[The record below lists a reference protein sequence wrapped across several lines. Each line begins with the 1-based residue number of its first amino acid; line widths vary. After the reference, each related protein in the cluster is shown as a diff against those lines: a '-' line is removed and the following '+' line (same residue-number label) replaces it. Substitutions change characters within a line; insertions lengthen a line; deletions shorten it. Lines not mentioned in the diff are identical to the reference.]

1 MNYENLKDFVK
12 EVIEIKGG
20 VAEEKEEGILE
31 AILPEN
37 ISKNLQCKEYEKFSF
52 SPERRGNKFITYGSP
67 LLDKVISLA
76 QDMGK
81 TARIS
86 LEQVYLKKK
95 SPASL
100 IEDKFNFLNMR
111 KLGPIIDREVTCSYL
126 LISFRAII
134 ISDERREEILTTIVD
149 EQTLRTPR
157 ELVNPILGMSSY
169 TERGAEEIMEKYP
182 LKKVYERIKEAVI
195 KNLNESLKDVETSSL
210 RRLKRDITRL
220 WSYYQDLKKE
230 LKKRIMRKLSPE
242 ERPEE
247 KEEFSSKIKAIDL
260 EFKRKTQD
268 LVDKYNLKV
277 ILEPINACRV
287 YLPKIITE
295 YEVQRKSFKK
305 KLNFFWNPL
314 MKEIEPLVCE
324 ACLEDT
330 YNIYLCDKLHLVCP
344 QCYFKCK
351 GCGKRICKKCF
362 PEKCPTCGS
371 ENGDG
376 SIS

>member
-1 MNYENLKDFVK
+1 LWDNVLEWDKMLSKKRITKNS
-12 EVIEIKGG
+12 VII
-20 VAEEKEEGILE
+20 
-31 AILPEN
+31 
-37 ISKNLQCKEYEKFSF
+37 
-52 SPERRGNKFITYGSP
+52 
-67 LLDKVISLA
+67 
-76 QDMGK
+76 
-81 TARIS
+81 
-86 LEQVYLKKK
+86 
-95 SPASL
+95 
-100 IEDKFNFLNMR
+100 
-111 KLGPIIDREVTCSYL
+111 CSYL
-126 LISFRAII
+126 LINFRAVI

-157 ELVNPILGMSSY
+157 EIIDPILEMSSY
-169 TERGAEEIMEKYP
+169 MERGAEEIMERYP
-182 LKKVYERIKEAVI
+182 LKKVYERIKQAAAR
-195 KNLNESLKDVETSSL
+195 NLNESLKDVETSSS

-230 LKKRIMRKLSPE
+230 LKKRIMRRVSPE
-242 ERPEE
+242 ERAEE
-247 KEEFSSKIKAIDL
+247 REEFSSRIKAIDL

-295 YEVQRKSFKK
+295 YEVQRKSSKK

-330 YNIYLCDKLHLVCP
+330 YNIYLCDELHLVCS

-362 PEKCPTCGS
+362 PEKCPTCGRKY
-371 ENGDG
+371 
-376 SIS
+376 

>member
-1 MNYENLKDFVK
+1 MTMNYENLKDFVK

-20 VAEEKEEGILE
+20 VAEEKEEGVLE
-31 AILPEN
+31 ALLPEN
-37 ISKNLQCKEYEKFSF
+37 ISKNLGCKDYEEFSF
-52 SPERRGNKFITYGSP
+52 SPERRDTRFITYGSP
-67 LLDKVISLA
+67 LLDKIISIT
-76 QDMGK
+76 QDIGK

-86 LEQVYLKKK
+86 LKDIYLKKK

-126 LISFRAII
+126 LINFRAII
-134 ISDERREEILTTIVD
+134 ISDERREEIVTTIVD
-149 EQTLRTPR
+149 EHTLRTPK
-157 ELVNPILGMSSY
+157 EIINPILGMSSY
-169 TERGAEEIMEKYP
+169 TERGAEEIMERYP
-182 LKKVYERIKEAVI
+182 LNKVYERIKQDAV

-230 LKKRIMRKLSPE
+230 LKKRIMRRVSPE

-260 EFKRKTQD
+260 EFKRKTED
-268 LVDKYNLKV
+268 LVYKYNLKV
-277 ILEPINACRV
+277 ILEPINAFRV
-287 YLPKIITE
+287 YLPKILTE
-295 YEVQRKSFKK
+295 YEVQRKSSKK

-330 YNIYLCDKLHLVCP
+330 YNIYLCDGLHLVCP
-344 QCYFKCK
+344 QCYFKWK
-351 GCGKRICKKCF
+351 EMGTVLF
-362 PEKCPTCGS
+362 PEL
-371 ENGDG
+371 N
-376 SIS
+376 I